1 LQRELVEPRIQIT
14 MMQTLRL
21 RLKEMDPRID
31 GVLTRIQKMAD
42 GEPEGLWRRRVAR
55 RVLKR
60 LEKPQVK
67 N

>member
-1 LQRELVEPRIQIT
+1 

-21 RLKEMDPRID
+21 RLKEMDSRID

-55 RVLKR
+55 RVLRR
-60 LEKPQVK
+60 LERPQVK